1 MLYKLEKEFVAVT
14 KDIKNPIRDQQEFD
28 YLTQR
33 LLERKIIIEHD
44 KNLFSKHIK
53 DFPFFYDNFINYITE
68 IYKLDIENSIE
79 HKINSH
85 EEILNSINKF
95 LSFLTSV
102 SKLTNEDIV
111 QILTSILKSNESIQK
126 TLLNFNKSKFIINSI
141 HDDIQKFLWEKIYET
156 MRDKNEEFFKSLDVT
171 FDDPEDYQFKYQEK
185 INYEY
190 EIIRVKKFHYKN
202 ENISSD
208 RIGNKI
214 ICEDA
219 YCSDR
224 NILIKCYKIPNIY
237 YDKNVLESFYYQCE
251 SGRELLLSK
260 YFVKFLGFD
269 DITNEEFQFYFYENI
284 EGMKLLDFFLSVETE
299 NPETSFFFKY
309 IAKEILQAFRDLLNK
324 CTYSFKFPITIDNFY
339 YDKIQY
345 RLLLKNLQFGAKR
358 KSIMESHQIVEAK
371 LLYFYGMILLNLLSL
386 KYSELKDLIYILNKE
401 CNNLE
406 EFGKMQKIFEN
417 LPKIEKYLSSNLVN
431 DTIICIIIEC
441 LLSPY
446 KAKLVFDEFYD
457 KKNFLKKAIES
468 RKKEK
473 KDDNNN
479 NEEEEKINE
488 NEKKEEMEDE
498 NDKTAVLEPYYLNDT
513 EVINENVIKKSLTVN
528 LLLIHPFYSNTNLDE
543 QFLKYIFSNSKE
555 ESIKIESV

>member
-1 MLYKLEKEFVAVT
+1 
-14 KDIKNPIRDQQEFD
+14 
-28 YLTQR
+28 
-33 LLERKIIIEHD
+33 
-44 KNLFSKHIK
+44 
-53 DFPFFYDNFINYITE
+53 
-68 IYKLDIENSIE
+68 
-79 HKINSH
+79 
-85 EEILNSINKF
+85 
-95 LSFLTSV
+95 
-102 SKLTNEDIV
+102 
-111 QILTSILKSNESIQK
+111 
-126 TLLNFNKSKFIINSI
+126 
-141 HDDIQKFLWEKIYET
+141 
-156 MRDKNEEFFKSLDVT
+156 
-171 FDDPEDYQFKYQEK
+171 
-185 INYEY
+185 
-190 EIIRVKKFHYKN
+190 
-202 ENISSD
+202 
-208 RIGNKI
+208 
-214 ICEDA
+214 
-219 YCSDR
+219 
-224 NILIKCYKIPNIY
+224 
-237 YDKNVLESFYYQCE
+237 
-251 SGRELLLSK
+251 
-260 YFVKFLGFD
+260 
-269 DITNEEFQFYFYENI
+269 
-284 EGMKLLDFFLSVETE
+284 
-299 NPETSFFFKY
+299 
-309 IAKEILQAFRDLLNK
+309 
-324 CTYSFKFPITIDNFY
+324 
-339 YDKIQY
+339 
-345 RLLLKNLQFGAKR
+345 
-358 KSIMESHQIVEAK
+358 MESHQIVEAK

-498 NDKTAVLEPYYLNDT
+498 NDKTAVLEPYYLNDKDT
-513 EVINENVIKKSLTVN
+513 EIINENVIKKSLTVN